1 MTNEFNRGKAI
12 DMLVD
17 NDMTDIENG
26 SWDFLEAI
34 LLDGWTGYREMSNEQ
49 LMEEL
54 NNRDLFEEND
64 DD

>member
-54 NNRDLFEEND
+54 NNRDLFEEYSD
-64 DD
+64 D